1 MHLECMEKMEGSAC
15 TRIAQWM
22 QWDVHWS
29 MIEASTGHYSCG
41 VAKETPL
48 SKHTREAT
56 TSPGRVFVSVSVT
69 AQHAYEER
77 GLSEHIDIRRI
88 RYTSRSPFLIDT
100 L

>member
-1 MHLECMEKMEGSAC
+1 M
-15 TRIAQWM
+15 
-22 QWDVHWS
+22 V
-29 MIEASTGHYSCG
+29 EASTGYYPCG

-48 SKHTREAT
+48 RKHTREPN
-56 TSPGRVFVSVSVT
+56 TSPGSVVSVSVT

-88 RYTSRSPFLIDT
+88 RYTSRSHFLIDT